1 MKKLGPLFVSFFS
14 LFYSKAVWPRKTQ
27 WFWHLSFPQFSSILI
42 PNLFR
47 ASKKCAGALFR
58 SFGSLGPLLRPRR
71 KTQPTVVIGVR
82 SATLF
87 GQNGPGTREWCTF
100 SKRVFLVV
108 FKKST
113 LYVVFCG
120 PPGAFGPLRAPS
132 GGAPGAQQTDQG
144 HDHFEAS
151 FRWCFVAAGG
161 HLVEHQAANHDG
173 DLCRMPSSRQACVHE
188 PS

>member
-1 MKKLGPLFVSFFS
+1 MLCPVFLFFSVFFLTFSDSQKAPGAAESRRFLKKLGPLFVSFFS

-58 SFGSLGPLLRPRR
+58 SFGSRGPLLRPRR

-100 SKRVFLVV
+100 SKSVFLVV
-108 FKKST
+108 F
-113 LYVVFCG
+113 
-120 PPGAFGPLRAPS
+120 
-132 GGAPGAQQTDQG
+132 
-144 HDHFEAS
+144 
-151 FRWCFVAAGG
+151 
-161 HLVEHQAANHDG
+161 
-173 DLCRMPSSRQACVHE
+173 
-188 PS
+188 